1 MKRTTALIFA
11 LLLLLGL
18 LLLERNRREEQ
29 QRLLAQQQAENSKL
43 LIQGIEKS
51 SVTQVSVSFESAI
64 YSALYTKV
72 ARLGAEPETKWVT
85 EKPAGAPVD
94 GEVLDKLLDAI
105 LHLEFLNTVSS
116 EEQKKLESATPTPTT
131 LPPSASEDPTKV
143 VDSLQLPEKRGDA
156 FGFDPPQLSLSV
168 EGPRRVSLLFGD
180 VQQFSGRRY
189 ALREGERTLYLVSE
203 KALEE
208 IKALAKKLRR
218 RQIFSFKADQVDGL
232 AVVDSRVGT
241 KIFSRNPDG
250 DWIVTAGKLQFFA
263 DPTILQNVVSSLAA
277 LQAERF
283 EDSYELGIDRFGLD
297 PAYATLK
304 VTYHHQEGASADSDS
319 GAAVEQAS
327 IGVVGHIRREVT
339 STEKTDAVDE
349 GRSPAAVGSL
359 ESDFYL
365 RKIGAEWVYAVAGAA
380 IRPLI
385 QPYDYYRNRRP
396 FSYLASS
403 EVRKIRVV

>member
-131 LPPSASEDPTKV
+131 LPPPPGPLPPIAFRSAMV
-143 VDSLQLPEKRGDA
+143 LML
-156 FGFDPPQLSLSV
+156 LSMS
-168 EGPRRVSLLFGD
+168 GPRG
-180 VQQFSGRRY
+180 
-189 ALREGERTLYLVSE
+189 
-203 KALEE
+203 
-208 IKALAKKLRR
+208 
-218 RQIFSFKADQVDGL
+218 
-232 AVVDSRVGT
+232 
-241 KIFSRNPDG
+241 
-250 DWIVTAGKLQFFA
+250 
-263 DPTILQNVVSSLAA
+263 
-277 LQAERF
+277 
-283 EDSYELGIDRFGLD
+283 
-297 PAYATLK
+297 
-304 VTYHHQEGASADSDS
+304 
-319 GAAVEQAS
+319 
-327 IGVVGHIRREVT
+327 
-339 STEKTDAVDE
+339 
-349 GRSPAAVGSL
+349 
-359 ESDFYL
+359 
-365 RKIGAEWVYAVAGAA
+365 
-380 IRPLI
+380 
-385 QPYDYYRNRRP
+385 
-396 FSYLASS
+396 
-403 EVRKIRVV
+403 